1 MCVCHVAYVDIG
13 KRAHVCAPLHVPVC
27 TVVCG
32 VVCAEETHGGCK
44 QGKTPVASDGIAGL

>member
-1 MCVCHVAYVDIG
+1 MCVCHVAHVDIG